1 MEIKKPKIVKKPWGR
16 EIWIVDEPEYAG
28 KILEIKRGFRT
39 SLHYHKKKKE
49 SLYLL
54 EGKLKVT
61 HSKGEFML
69 KEGETLT
76 LTPGDIHRFYAQ
88 TDVKFFEVSTSD
100 LTDVVRVEDDYGR
113 TKK

>member
-1 MEIKKPKIVKKPWGR
+1 MEIKKSKIVEKPWGR
-16 EIWIVDEPEYAG
+16 EIWIVEEPEYAG
-28 KILEIKRGFRT
+28 KILEIKKGFRT

-54 EGKLKVT
+54 SGQLKVI
-61 HSKGEFML
+61 HPDGEFML

-76 LTPGDIHRFYAQ
+76 LNPGNIHRFYAE

-100 LTDVVRVEDDYGR
+100 LKDVVRVEDDYGR